1 MLDSHPDLAI
11 PGESGFL
18 LDVCKRTPGGA
29 SAAELAQSFC
39 AQLESFD
46 RFRRWNLDLD
56 ELRRFLEARHPEDGA
71 EAMRLT
77 YTYYAAREGKNRYGD
92 KTPDHV
98 LQIRELAALFAESQ
112 FIHLIRDG
120 RDVALTTLAAD
131 WGPDSI
137 LAAARY
143 WRHRVTKGRRAGAA
157 LGPGRYLEVRYEEL
171 VSDPAPVLR
180 RVTDFIGLP
189 FDSSMMRYDEAAQRQ
204 LKMSP
209 DPSADR
215 SLLLPPTKGL
225 RDWRR
230 DMAADDLAAFEVVA
244 GRLLQ
249 ELGYG
254 RAASVSLPARVRI
267 ELERGKDAV
276 GTLRSRLRRAPV
288 VP

>member
-1 MLDSHPDLAI
+1 M
-11 PGESGFL
+11 
-18 LDVCKRTPGGA
+18 
-29 SAAELAQSFC
+29 
-39 AQLESFD
+39 
-46 RFRRWNLDLD
+46 
-56 ELRRFLEARHPEDGA
+56 
-71 EAMRLT
+71 
-77 YTYYAAREGKNRYGD
+77 
-92 KTPDHV
+92 
-98 LQIRELAALFAESQ
+98 
-112 FIHLIRDG
+112 
-120 RDVALTTLAAD
+120 
-131 WGPDSI
+131 
-137 LAAARY
+137 
-143 WRHRVTKGRRAGAA
+143 TKGRRAGAA